1 MCLGSMDCTLKD
13 ARVGN
18 IYVVPSAHI
27 HHRQLQT
34 GYKYTSSVHR
44 VCCRVHEPGGYSTC
58 LALAVA
64 GGDDGARTLETRTC
78 PRAGT
83 FFFLFPGT

>member
-1 MCLGSMDCTLKD
+1 M
-13 ARVGN
+13 RVLVIYMMYHQHIFIIVNSRPGTN
-18 IYVVPSAHI
+18 I
-27 HHRQLQT
+27 L
-34 GYKYTSSVHR
+34 HR
-44 VCCRVHEPGGYSTC
+44 VCCRVHEPGGYGTC

-83 FFFLFPGT
+83 FFLFLGT